1 MVTKQQNVW
10 IYFKNSGS
18 NGDDRSPPVHF
29 WLSAQTKV
37 TISFHC
43 NKLTCFSICQ
53 LLMTGLWCLAN
64 KEWARAALPTA
75 SLATTTWP
83 TLVRRRT
90 GRRFLLLLDTGCAQK
105 PRWPH
110 SGFFSCKISETPFS
124 WQMSQHRKL
133 PWKNQQSQHHC
144 CRYTGIQSGF
154 LTPIF
159 HLFYVQRFFNFKC
172 F

>member
-1 MVTKQQNVW
+1 
-10 IYFKNSGS
+10 
-18 NGDDRSPPVHF
+18 
-29 WLSAQTKV
+29 
-37 TISFHC
+37 
-43 NKLTCFSICQ
+43 
-53 LLMTGLWCLAN
+53 MTGLWCLAN

-83 TLVRRRT
+83 TLARRRT

-110 SGFFSCKISETPFS
+110 SGFSSCEISETPFS

-144 CRYTGIQSGF
+144 CRYTGFQSRVFIYLISKDFSVFIWNVCRTSATQSLWRSWWMF
-154 LTPIF
+154 LETRSKR
-159 HLFYVQRFFNFKC
+159 LKTSMCTRNYVILMFQNRSKRSRAL
-172 F
+172 